1 MTARQDVQTKLD
13 GLARLR
19 RDGGVLHDYR
29 APRWDEP
36 FIMEQGTPG
45 ERGILVPLAED
56 GVTAE
61 VGAAAD
67 YIPEGMARA
76 AAPEL
81 PEMAQYQVMRH
92 YLRYAQMTLG
102 MDLGSDISEGTCTM
116 KYSPRMHEELIRG
129 HRAADVHPWQDEDTM
144 QGLLEIV
151 YETGQ
156 YLKSISGMDA
166 FTLQPGGGSHAVFTN
181 ACVMRRYFEA
191 KGELGQR
198 NEMITTIFSHPC
210 DAATPMVAGFKV
222 ITVMPDENGYPD
234 LEAFR
239 AAVSEKTVGCMIT
252 NPEDTGIY
260 NPQIDKYV
268 EILHEAGAL
277 AFTDQA
283 NANGILGFARARDA
297 GFDACHF
304 NLHKTFSSPHGCEGP
319 ATGAYMC
326 TDELAPYLPVP
337 VVVKDGD
344 RYHLDYDRPESI
356 GRVRG
361 FLGNWM
367 GVIRAYA
374 WIRNLGPEGLKEVAE
389 ISVLNNNY
397 LDNLLMGD
405 HGRQPAVRRRPP
417 PARPG
422 ALQPGG
428 AQGRHGRRHRGAARP
443 HGRLRHPELLDEP
456 PPVGGA
462 RAVHAGALR
471 DLQQGRPRRV
481 GRGDQEGRRRG
492 LRRPAVR
499 ARLAARP
506 ADRPDAAHRGHG
518 GPGPVGLHVAQVQE
532 EVQGQ
537 GLTSDLTSPGERG
550 GVAGSAPPPRGRG
563 AAAAPRP
570 LGYHGPRPAAVRG
583 RPRRHERRQR
593 ASANREAS
601 SPASGQDRP
610 SGSRSSS
617 PRRRSS

>member
-1 MTARQDVQTKLD
+1 MSRAAEGRRRPRSSPS
-13 GLARLR
+13 LAKLR
-19 RDGGVLHDYR
+19 RDGGVLRDYR

-116 KYSPRMHEELIRG
+116 KYSPKMHEELIRG

-191 KGELGQR
+191 RGELGQR

-268 EILHEAGAL
+268 EILHDAGAL

-374 WIRNLGPEGLKEVAE
+374 WIRNMGPEGLKEVAE
-389 ISVLNNNY
+389 ISRAQQQLP
-397 LDNLLMGD
+397 
-405 HGRQPAVRRRPP
+405 RQPAD
-417 PARPG
+417 G
-422 ALQPGG
+422 A
-428 AQGRHGRRHRGAARP
+428 
-443 HGRLRHPELLDEP
+443 
-456 PPVGGA
+456 
-462 RAVHAGALR
+462 
-471 DLQQGRPRRV
+471 
-481 GRGDQEGRRRG
+481 
-492 LRRPAVR
+492 
-499 ARLAARP
+499 
-506 ADRPDAAHRGHG
+506 
-518 GPGPVGLHVAQVQE
+518 
-532 EVQGQ
+532 
-537 GLTSDLTSPGERG
+537 S
-550 GVAGSAPPPRGRG
+550 
-563 AAAAPRP
+563 
-570 LGYHGPRPAAVRG
+570 
-583 RPRRHERRQR
+583 R
-593 ASANREAS
+593 ASAGRTPKATAGSTRCATAWRS
-601 SPASGQDRP
+601 SRRTPASA
-610 SGSRSSS
+610 
-617 PRRRSS
+617 PRRCATAWSTSASRATG

>member
-1 MTARQDVQTKLD
+1 MSPFTPEELKTAAAEKVA
-13 GLARLR
+13 GLAKLR

-36 FIMEQGTPG
+36 FIMEQGSPG
-45 ERGILVPLAED
+45 ERGIAVPLAED

-67 YIPEGMARA
+67 YIPAGMARA

-81 PEMAQYQVMRH
+81 PEMAQYQVLRH

-116 KYSPRMHEELIRG
+116 KYSPKMHEELIRG
-129 HRAADVHPWQDEDTM
+129 HKAADVHPWQDEDTL

-166 FTLQPGGGSHAVFTN
+166 FTLQPGGGSHAVYTN

-191 KGELGQR
+191 KGELDQR
-198 NEMITTIFSHPC
+198 TEMITTIFSHPC

-268 EILHEAGAL
+268 EILHDAGAL

-337 VVVKDGD
+337 
-344 RYHLDYDRPESI
+344 
-356 GRVRG
+356 GRR
-361 FLGNWM
+361 
-367 GVIRAYA
+367 
-374 WIRNLGPEGLKEVAE
+374 
-389 ISVLNNNY
+389 
-397 LDNLLMGD
+397 
-405 HGRQPAVRRRPP
+405 
-417 PARPG
+417 
-422 ALQPGG
+422 
-428 AQGRHGRRHRGAARP
+428 QGRRQVP
-443 HGRLRHPELLDEP
+443 PRLRP
-456 PPVGGA
+456 
-462 RAVHAGALR
+462 AGEH
-471 DLQQGRPRRV
+471 RPRARV
-481 GRGDQEGRRRG
+481 PRQLDGRHPR
-492 LRRPAVR
+492 LRLDP
-499 ARLAARP
+499 
-506 ADRPDAAHRGHG
+506 H
-518 GPGPVGLHVAQVQE
+518 
-532 EVQGQ
+532 
-537 GLTSDLTSPGERG
+537 
-550 GVAGSAPPPRGRG
+550 
-563 AAAAPRP
+563 
-570 LGYHGPRPAAVRG
+570 HGPRGPQGG
-583 RPRRHERRQR
+583 RRDL
-593 ASANREAS
+593 ACSTTTTS
-601 SPASGQDRP
+601 TTC
-610 SGSRSSS
+610 
-617 PRRRSS
+617 

>member
-1 MTARQDVQTKLD
+1 MTPEELKDAAADKVA
-13 GLARLR
+13 GLAKLR

-36 FIMEQGTPG
+36 FIMEQGSPG

-116 KYSPRMHEELIRG
+116 KYSPKLHEELIRG
-129 HRAADVHPWQDEDTM
+129 HKAADVHPWQDEETM
-144 QGLLEIV
+144 QGLLQIV
-151 YETGQ
+151 YDTGQ

-191 KGELGQR
+191 RGELGQR
-198 NEMITTIFSHPC
+198 TEMITTIFSHPC

-222 ITVMPDENGYPD
+222 ITAMPDENGYPD

-239 AAVSEKTVGCMIT
+239 AAVSERTVGCMIT

-268 EILHEAGAL
+268 EILHDAGAL

-326 TDELAPYLPVP
+326 TDKLAPYLPVP
-337 VVVKDGD
+337 VVTKAGE

-374 WIRNLGPEGLKEVAE
+374 WIRNMGPEGLKEVAE

-397 LDNLLMGD
+397 LDNLLM
-405 HGRQPAVRRRPP
+405 AVPGVSRPYAEGHRR
-417 PARPG
+417 
-422 ALQPGG
+422 
-428 AQGRHGRRHRGAARP
+428 
-443 HGRLRHPELLDEP
+443 LDQVRYSLEKLKEDTG
-456 PPVGGA
+456 VGTE
-462 RAVHAGALR
+462 ALR
-471 DLQQGRPRRV
+471 DRMVDFGIQSYWMSHHPWVVPEPFTPEPCETYSKADLDEWAAVIKKGVDEAYADAQFVLDSPHAQPIDQMRRV
-481 GRGDQEGRRRG
+481 EAMEDPDQWAFTWRKYRRKFKDK
-492 LRRPAVR
+492 A
-499 ARLAARP
+499 
-506 ADRPDAAHRGHG
+506 
-518 GPGPVGLHVAQVQE
+518 
-532 EVQGQ
+532 
-537 GLTSDLTSPGERG
+537 
-550 GVAGSAPPPRGRG
+550 
-563 AAAAPRP
+563 
-570 LGYHGPRPAAVRG
+570 
-583 RPRRHERRQR
+583 
-593 ASANREAS
+593 
-601 SPASGQDRP
+601 
-610 SGSRSSS
+610 
-617 PRRRSS
+617 

>member
-1 MTARQDVQTKLD
+1 MSKHSGDEALHVSHRPTLDEATLVLAFSGWMDGGDVSTGTVSRLVQLTGAQPFADIDPDPFYIYNFPGSMEIAALFRPPVQVQD
-13 GLARLR
+13 GLVSALDLPTNIFYAKEAANVALFVGKEPNIRWGRFGNCVLRL
-19 RDGGVLHDYR
+19 
-29 APRWDEP
+29 
-36 FIMEQGTPG
+36 
-45 ERGILVPLAED
+45 
-56 GVTAE
+56 
-61 VGAAAD
+61 AAD
-67 YIPEGMARA
+67 IGVRRIVFVGSYGGSVPHTREPHLYVTCSDKRL
-76 AAPEL
+76 L

-116 KYSPRMHEELIRG
+116 KYSPKMHEELIRG
-129 HRAADVHPWQDEDTM
+129 HKAADLHPWQDEDTL

-151 YETGQ
+151 YATGQ
-156 YLKSISGMDA
+156 YLKSISGMDE
-166 FTLQPGGGSHAVFTN
+166 FTLQPGGGSHAVYTN

-191 KGELGQR
+191 RGELDQR
-198 NEMITTIFSHPC
+198 SEMITTIFSHPC

-268 EILHEAGAL
+268 EILHDAGAL

-283 NANGILGFARARDA
+283 NANGILGYARARDA

-319 ATGAYMC
+319 ASGAYMV

-337 VVVKDGD
+337 VVTREGD

-367 GVIRAYA
+367 AVIRAYA

-397 LDNLLMGD
+397 LDNLLM
-405 HGRQPAVRRRPP
+405 AVKGVSRPYAEGHRR
-417 PARPG
+417 
-422 ALQPGG
+422 
-428 AQGRHGRRHRGAARP
+428 
-443 HGRLRHPELLDEP
+443 LDQVRYSLEQLKEDTG
-456 PPVGGA
+456 VGTE
-462 RAVHAGALR
+462 ALR
-471 DLQQGRPRRV
+471 DRMVDFGIQSYWMSHHPWV
-481 GRGDQEGRRRG
+481 VPE
-492 LRRPAVR
+492 PFTPEPCETYSR
-499 ARLAARP
+499 A
-506 ADRPDAAHRGHG
+506 
-518 GPGPVGLHVAQVQE
+518 
-532 EVQGQ
+532 
-537 GLTSDLTSPGERG
+537 DLDEW
-550 GVAGSAPPPRGRG
+550 
-563 AAAAPRP
+563 
-570 LGYHGPRPAAVRG
+570 AAVIKKG
-583 RPRRHERRQR
+583 SDEAYADAQFVLDAPHAQPIDQMRRTEAMEDPDQWAFTWRKYKRRFEEQ
-593 ASANREAS
+593 A
-601 SPASGQDRP
+601 
-610 SGSRSSS
+610 
-617 PRRRSS
+617 